1 MLPITVI
8 IPYISKHERVLANA
22 INSAYR
28 AGANEVKV
36 MEDVGIGVCGVRNML
51 VRSAK
56 NDFIV
61 PLDADDTLLEDG
73 LSALSEAWDF
83 GRWVYGRYVV
93 EHTIIDTPRIER
105 LFEKSI
111 CHATILFHRTDF
123 EMVGGYD
130 PDFNIGCED
139 WQLCLSLQVAG
150 VRGKQIKAPVYRK
163 EPSDDGRSAKC
174 FERRNAIRLLLAEKF
189 PQIRA

>member
-8 IPYISKHERVLANA
+8 IPYIQKHEGVLQNA
-22 INSAYR
+22 IASAWA
-28 AGANEVKV
+28 AGASEVKV

-61 PLDADDTLLEDG
+61 PLDADDTMLENGLL
-73 LSALSEAWDF
+73 ALSEAWDF
-83 GRWVYGRYVV
+83 GRWIYGRYTV
-93 EHTIIDTPRIER
+93 EHTIIDTPHIER
-105 LFEKSI
+105 LYEKSI
-111 CHATILFHRTDF
+111 CHATILYHRADF
-123 EMVGGYD
+123 ELVRGYD

-139 WQLCLSLQVAG
+139 WAFCLDLQFAG
-150 VRGKQIKAPVYRK
+150 VTGKQIKSPIYRK
-163 EPSDDGRSAKC
+163 EMSDDGRGAKC
-174 FERRNAIRLLLAEKF
+174 LERRNAIRLLMREKF